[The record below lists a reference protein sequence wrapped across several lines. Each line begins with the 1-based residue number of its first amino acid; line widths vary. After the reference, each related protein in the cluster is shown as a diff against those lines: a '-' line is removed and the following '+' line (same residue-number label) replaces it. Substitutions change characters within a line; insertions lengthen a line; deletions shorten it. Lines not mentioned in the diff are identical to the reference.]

1 MVFAALLN
9 VAKARKSL
17 TLMDTNRKWGISNGV
32 KTMLKT
38 LEAYLK
44 MKMPQVAWKSAKA
57 VLELKTEGA
66 TIPFIARY
74 RKERT
79 GNLDEVQVR
88 DVIDFETEYVEI
100 LQRKEFVL
108 KEVSEQGNLTDDLK
122 NRIETSWAMAEIEEL
137 YRPYKKKKKTKA
149 TLARE
154 AGLEP
159 LADWIWNLGH
169 GESHNGVTLEVKAKE
184 FINAVKLFAT
194 YEEVL
199 RGATNII
206 IEKVSNNPQLRD
218 HVRAEFA
225 EKGKIV
231 SKPGKKVK
239 AHSKFSMYFDFNESI
254 SSLRLKKNSH
264 RYLAM
269 RRGWTEDELAVSM
282 MADEEAL
289 LGEFQKFACT
299 NRESIARGFLDLA
312 AKTALTVHV
321 IPSITNELHGELKDS
336 ADLHAIEV
344 FASNV
349 KKVLLGSPYGSRC
362 VLGVD
367 PGVRTGCKL
376 ALIDKKGHFISH
388 TVLHIQGEDA
398 QEKAK
403 KLFAEVIKQIQIE
416 AIAVGNGTGG
426 REAEVFLRKILKE
439 LGSEI
444 PVILVSE
451 AGASIYSASEVAREE
466 FPELDLTI
474 RGAISIARRL
484 QDPLAELVKLEPK
497 SIGVGQYQ
505 HDVSQPTLKKKLDE
519 VVESCVNNVGV
530 DVNTASE
537 KLLQYVSGIGPATAK
552 NIVKFRQEKG
562 LFKRRD
568 DLNKVPQFSSKVFEQ
583 AAGFLRIRDGEVN
596 LDSTGVHPER
606 YSAVKDMATELGAS
620 VSELMG
626 TGAEKILVLRTKWIG
641 LIGEFT
647 FQDIYEELK
656 RPGRDPRSDFQVFQ
670 FRDDIFELKD
680 VKEGMICNG
689 IVTNVTNFGA
699 FVDIGVHQDGLVH
712 ISELSNSFV
721 NDAQKVVSPGDKV
734 TVKIKAVDVEKKQ
747 MSLTMKMGEQVERA
761 PRPPREERS
770 ERPRVP
776 RQDGDRPRRD
786 RPSNDVPNNGGPR
799 DGGDRPRR
807 DGPPRERNASDRKGG
822 PAGDRRP
829 REDRPRGDGPRH
841 DNRPP
846 QGGGDRQQRR
856 PSSPFNNPFA
866 ALQNIKK

>member
-1 MVFAALLN
+1 
-9 VAKARKSL
+9 
-17 TLMDTNRKWGISNGV
+17 
-32 KTMLKT
+32 MLKT
-38 LEAYLK
+38 FEAYLK
-44 MKMPQVAWKSAKA
+44 TKMPQIAWKSAKA

-74 RKERT
+74 RKEKT

-88 DVIDFETEYVEI
+88 DVIDYETEYNEI

-108 KEVSEQGNLTDDLK
+108 KEVAEQGNLTDELK
-122 NRIETSWAMAEIEEL
+122 QRIESSWTLSEIEEL

-159 LADWIWNLGH
+159 LAQWIWDLGH
-169 GESHNGVTLEVKAKE
+169 GADNAGITLEVKAKE
-184 FINAVKLFAT
+184 FINVEKLFAT

-206 IEKVSNNPQLRD
+206 IEKISNAPELRTL
-218 HVRAEFA
+218 VRTEFS

-231 SKPGKKVK
+231 SKPGKKIK
-239 AHSKFSMYFDFNESI
+239 AHSKFEMYFDYNEPVA
-254 SSLRLKKNSH
+254 SLRQKKNSH
-264 RYLAM
+264 RYLAL
-269 RRGWTEDELAVSM
+269 RRGWNEEELAVVM
-282 MADEEAL
+282 TADEEML
-289 LGEFQKFACT
+289 LGEFQKFACP

-312 AKTALTVHV
+312 AKSALTIHV
-321 IPSITNELHGELKDS
+321 IPSITNEIHGELKES

-349 KKVLLGSPYGSRC
+349 KKVLLGSPYGPRC

-376 ALIDKKGHFISH
+376 ALVDKKGHFISH

-398 QEKAK
+398 YEKAK

-426 REAEVFLRKILKE
+426 REAEVFLRKVLKE
-439 LGSEI
+439 LSSEI

-466 FPELDLTI
+466 FPDLDLTI

-484 QDPLAELVKLEPK
+484 QDPLAELVKIEPK

-519 VVESCVNNVGV
+519 VVETCVNSVGV

-568 DLNKVPQFSSKVFEQ
+568 ELNKVPNFGAKVFEQ
-583 AAGFLRIRDGEVN
+583 AAGFLRIRDGEVP
-596 LDSTGVHPER
+596 LDSTAVHPER
-606 YSAVKDMATELGAS
+606 YSAVKDMASELG
-620 VSELMG
+620 VSMSEVMG
-626 TGAEKILVLRTKWIG
+626 AGAEKILALRSKWVG
-641 LIGEFT
+641 LIGEYT

-656 RPGRDPRSDFQVFQ
+656 KPGRDPRSDFQVFQ

-680 VKEGMICNG
+680 VKPGMICNG

-712 ISELSNSFV
+712 ISELSDNFV

-734 TVKIKAVDVEKKQ
+734 TVKVKAIDVEKKQ
-747 MSLTMKMGEQVERA
+747 MSLTMKMGEPVARA
-761 PRPPREERS
+761 PRAERTNEGEGRRHDQPRDSKRDQQSRTPRE
-770 ERPRVP
+770 PRDQKDGF
-776 RQDGDRPRRD
+776 RKEARGSGDRK
-786 RPSNDVPNNGGPR
+786 
-799 DGGDRPRR
+799 
-807 DGPPRERNASDRKGG
+807 GPPRGGGGGKQQSNQSQAKGG
-822 PAGDRRP
+822 
-829 REDRPRGDGPRH
+829 
-841 DNRPP
+841 
-846 QGGGDRQQRR
+846 GGQQQRR
-856 PSSPFNNPFA
+856 PASPFNNPFA
-866 ALQNIKK
+866 ALLDLKK

>member
-1 MVFAALLN
+1 
-9 VAKARKSL
+9 
-17 TLMDTNRKWGISNGV
+17 
-32 KTMLKT
+32 MLKT
-38 LEAYLK
+38 FEAYLK
-44 MKMPQVAWKSAKA
+44 TKMPTIAWKSAKA
-57 VLELKTEGA
+57 VLDLKAEGA

-88 DVIDFETEYVEI
+88 DVMDHEVEYTEI
-100 LQRKEFVL
+100 LTRKEFVL
-108 KEVSEQGNLTDDLK
+108 KEVAEQGNLTDELK
-122 NRIETSWAMAEIEEL
+122 QRIENSWMLAEIEEL

-159 LADWIWNLGH
+159 LAQWIWDLGQ
-169 GESHNGVTLEVKAKE
+169 GQDNAGITLEVKAKE
-184 FINAVKLFAT
+184 FINVEKLFAT
-194 YEEVL
+194 YDEVL
-199 RGATNII
+199 RGATNIL
-206 IEKVSNNPQLRD
+206 IEKISNNPELRAN
-218 HVRAEFA
+218 VREEFC
-225 EKGKIV
+225 EKGKII
-231 SKPGKKVK
+231 SKPGKKIK
-239 AHSKFSMYFDFNESI
+239 AHSKFSMYFDYNEQV
-254 SSLRLKKNSH
+254 SSLRQKKNSH

-269 RRGWTEDELAVSM
+269 RRGWNEEELAVSM
-282 MADEEAL
+282 VADEEL
-289 LGEFQKFACT
+289 LLNEFQKFACP
-299 NRESIARGFLDLA
+299 NRESIARNFLDLA

-321 IPSITNELHGELKDS
+321 VPSITNEIHGELKDA

-388 TVLHIQGEDA
+388 TVLHIQGDDA

-426 REAEVFLRKILKE
+426 REAEVFLRKVLKE
-439 LGSEI
+439 LNSEI

-484 QDPLAELVKLEPK
+484 QDPLAELVKIEPK

-505 HDVSQPTLKKKLDE
+505 HDVSQPTLKKKLDD

-552 NIVKFRQEKG
+552 NIVKHRQEKG

-568 DLNKVPQFSSKVFEQ
+568 DLNKVANFGAKVFEQ
-583 AAGFLRIRDGEVN
+583 AAGFLRIRDGEVP
-596 LDSTGVHPER
+596 LDATGVHPER
-606 YSAVKDMATELGAS
+606 YAAVKDMASELGVS
-620 VSELMG
+620 VGEIMG
-626 TGAEKILVLRTKWIG
+626 AGAEKILALRTKWIG

-670 FRDDIFELKD
+670 FRDDIFDLKD
-680 VKEGMICNG
+680 VKPDMICNG

-712 ISELSNSFV
+712 ISELSNQYV

-734 TVKIKAVDVEKKQ
+734 TVKVKAVDVEKKQ
-747 MSLTMKMGEQVERA
+747 ISLTMKMEA
-761 PRPPREERS
+761 S
-770 ERPRVP
+770 AERPQARE
-776 RQDGDRPRRD
+776 RQDGDRANNRPKGPRAPRDQQPRGGDNRSAPGARREGGPKDARRD
-786 RPSNDVPNNGGPR
+786 NRDNRDNRDRENRNDNRGR
-799 DGGDRPRR
+799 DGQNR
-807 DGPPRERNASDRKGG
+807 
-822 PAGDRRP
+822 
-829 REDRPRGDGPRH
+829 
-841 DNRPP
+841 DNRNDRGGGQ
-846 QGGGDRQQRR
+846 QGGGRR
-856 PSSPFNNPFA
+856 PQGSPFNNPFA
-866 ALQNIKK
+866 ALTELKK

>member
-1 MVFAALLN
+1 MLKAVK
-9 VAKARKSL
+9 VAKSL
-17 TLMDTNRKWGISNGV
+17 DSEALRLKIVGF
-32 KTMLKT
+32 KTESFSMLKT
-38 LEAYLK
+38 FEAYLK
-44 MKMPQVAWKSAKA
+44 TKMPQLAWKSAKA

-88 DVIDFETEYVEI
+88 DVIDHETEYNEI
-100 LQRKEFVL
+100 VQRKEFVL
-108 KEVSEQGNLTDDLK
+108 KEVAEQGNLTDELK
-122 NRIETSWAMAEIEEL
+122 NRIEASWALAEIEEL

-159 LADWIWNLGH
+159 FANWIWDLGQ
-169 GESHNGVTLEVKAKE
+169 GQSNNGVTLEVKAKE
-184 FINAVKLFAT
+184 FINVEKLFAT

-206 IEKVSNNPQLRD
+206 IEKISNNPELRSL
-218 HVRAEFA
+218 VRSEFS
-225 EKGKIV
+225 EKGKLV

-239 AHSKFSMYFDFNESI
+239 LHSKFNMYFDYNEPI
-254 SSLRLKKNSH
+254 SSLRQKKNSH

-269 RRGWTEDELAVSM
+269 RRGWNEEELAITMV
-282 MADEEAL
+282 ADEEMLMNA
-289 LGEFQKFACT
+289 FQKWACPS
-299 NRESIARGFLDLA
+299 RDSIARGFLDLA
-312 AKTALTVHV
+312 AKSALTIHV
-321 IPSITNELHGELKDS
+321 VPSITNEIHGELKDA

-349 KKVLLGSPYGSRC
+349 RKVLLGSPYGSRC

-376 ALIDKKGHFISH
+376 ALVDKKGHFISH
-388 TVLHIQGEDA
+388 TVLHIQGDESY
-398 QEKAK
+398 EKAK

-426 REAEVFLRKILKE
+426 REAEVFLRKVLKE

-484 QDPLAELVKLEPK
+484 QDPLAELVKIEPK

-505 HDVSQPTLKKKLDE
+505 HDVSQPILKKKLDE
-519 VVESCVNNVGV
+519 VVETCVNSVGV

-568 DLNKVPQFSSKVFEQ
+568 DLNKVPNFGAKVFEQ
-583 AAGFLRIRDGEVN
+583 AAGFLRIRDGEVP
-596 LDSTGVHPER
+596 LDSTAVHPER
-606 YSAVKDMATELGAS
+606 YTAVKDMATELGVS
-620 VSELMG
+620 MSELMG
-626 TGAEKILVLRTKWIG
+626 AGAEKVLALRTKWVG
-641 LIGEFT
+641 LIGEYT

-712 ISELSNSFV
+712 ISELSNTFV
-721 NDAQKVVSPGDKV
+721 NDAQKVASPGDKV
-734 TVKIKAVDVEKKQ
+734 TVKVKAVDVEKKQ
-747 MSLTMKMGEQVERA
+747 ISLTMKMGEPVARMPRPERAEGDSRRRDSGPRA
-761 PRPPREERS
+761 PRDGQNEGFRKDARG
-770 ERPRVP
+770 
-776 RQDGDRPRRD
+776 GDRKGPPGGQ
-786 RPSNDVPNNGGPR
+786 RPQQGARPQGGKGPR
-799 DGGDRPRR
+799 DDRGRDNRGGDN
-807 DGPPRERNASDRKGG
+807 RN
-822 PAGDRRP
+822 
-829 REDRPRGDGPRH
+829 
-841 DNRPP
+841 NN
-846 QGGGDRQQRR
+846 DRQQKRGG
-856 PSSPFNNPFA
+856 SPFNNPFA
-866 ALQNIKK
+866 ALQDLKK